1 VIHDP
6 PVHNPSAVHDPPV
19 SHDRPV
25 LDGRPGLDDRPIRQ
39 DLLPRAGLSV
49 RALTAAGLLAA
60 ALVAWSALPL
70 ASARAGARPALLA
83 GAACAILSVLQLA
96 ISSLEIPEPIFDS
109 LPVRVGRGVLAI
121 IAAAPWAEGVTVAV
135 LVLEALHHSRPW
147 HTAVLGAALV
157 AFLLALHCGESRA
170 SARVLR
176 SQLPLLA
183 AGAGLLVLAAGA
195 AALPPLGTGPG
206 SVLLR
211 VLAAIAALIAG
222 ALAVPF

>member
-1 VIHDP
+1 MIHDP
-6 PVHNPSAVHDPPV
+6 PVHDPSAIHDP
-19 SHDRPV
+19 SALDDRPV
-25 LDGRPGLDDRPIRQ
+25 SGERPIRQ

-83 GAACAILSVLQLA
+83 GIACAILSVLQLA
-96 ISSLEIPEPIFDS
+96 ISGLDIPEPIFDS
-109 LPVRVGRGVLAI
+109 LPGRIGRGVLAI
-121 IAAAPWAEGVTVAV
+121 IAAAPWAEGMTVAV

-157 AFLLALHCGESRA
+157 AFLLAVHCGESRA
-170 SARVLR
+170 SAKVLR
-176 SQLPLLA
+176 PQLPLLA
-183 AGAGLLVLAAGA
+183 AGTGLLVLAAGA